1 MKAIKFL
8 GVFAVASLLTL
19 NVSCKEKS
27 NNEETEEMTE
37 SAEVADNTANEES
50 AEEARTGYKVGDMA
64 TDFSLKNID
73 GKNVALKDMADAKG
87 YIVIFTC
94 NHCPYAKAYEDRII
108 ALDKKYKAKGYP
120 VVAINPNNPEKMKDD
135 SFEKMQE
142 RAKEKGFT
150 FPYLLDEGQKI
161 YPQYGATKTPHV
173 YVLQKTDNGN
183 VVKYIGAIDDNYE
196 DAAAVEAKYVEDA
209 VDALLA
215 GKDVPVKETKA
226 IGCSIKA

>member
-1 MKAIKFL
+1 MKKFKIAL
-8 GVFAVASLLTL
+8 LGLIGVFVLAFTTKDTAS
-19 NVSCKEKS
+19 
-27 NNEETEEMTE
+27 
-37 SAEVADNTANEES
+37 
-50 AEEARTGYKVGDMA
+50 GYAVGDVA

-73 GKNVALKDMADAKG
+73 NKMVSLKDYKDAKG

-108 ALDKKYKAKGYP
+108 ALDAKFKKLGYP
-120 VVAINPNNPEKMKDD
+120 VIAINPNNPELNKDD
-135 SFEKMQE
+135 SFDKMIV

-173 YVLQKTDNGN
+173 YVLQKTAKGN
-183 VVKYIGAIDDNYE
+183 IVKYIGAIDDNYE
-196 DAAAVEAKYVEDA
+196 DAKDVKVKYVEDA
-209 VDALLA
+209 VNELLK
-215 GKDVPVKETKA
+215 GKEVKVKTTKA